1 MISEV
6 YLTNSRLSHSR
17 LETKYHFY
25 VFFRDIG
32 SEDLQLDVYEEMPP
46 WEIKRVL
53 EAFRC
58 DHNYIGKG
66 KHQKEDKIVT
76 PVLELQQTLTQK
88 VDLLK
93 VENWSLTKNLKFL
106 EKDYVLAMKSRVS
119 SNKTK
124 NG

>member
-1 MISEV
+1 MQVISE
-6 YLTNSRLSHSR
+6 
-17 LETKYHFY
+17 TKHIFY

-46 WEIKRVL
+46 REIKRVL
-53 EAFRC
+53 EAFRS
-58 DHNYIGKG
+58 DHNYIGKN
-66 KHQKEDKIVT
+66 KHQKEDKIVI
-76 PVLELQQTLTQK
+76 PVLELQQTLSQK
-88 VDLLK
+88 VDFLK
-93 VENWSLTKNLKFL
+93 VENWSLTKKLKFL

>member
-1 MISEV
+1 
-6 YLTNSRLSHSR
+6 
-17 LETKYHFY
+17 
-25 VFFRDIG
+25 
-32 SEDLQLDVYEEMPP
+32 MPP

-53 EAFRC
+53 KAFRC

-66 KHQKEDKIVT
+66 KHRKEDKIT
-76 PVLELQQTLTQK
+76 PVVLELQQTLTQK
-88 VDLLK
+88 ADLLK

-119 SNKTK
+119 SNKSK

>member
-1 MISEV
+1 
-6 YLTNSRLSHSR
+6 
-17 LETKYHFY
+17 
-25 VFFRDIG
+25 
-32 SEDLQLDVYEEMPP
+32 MPP

-53 EAFRC
+53 KAFRC

-76 PVLELQQTLTQK
+76 PVLEQTLSQK
-88 VDLLK
+88 VDFLK

-106 EKDYVLAMKSRVS
+106 EKDYVSAMKSRVS

-124 NG
+124 NGQIQKESVSYTKFEIKTICEL

>member
-1 MISEV
+1 M
-6 YLTNSRLSHSR
+6 R
-17 LETKYHFY
+17 
-25 VFFRDIG
+25 FFRDIG

-46 WEIKRVL
+46 WEIKKVL

-66 KHQKEDKIVT
+66 KHKKEDKIVT